1 MFGRCESS
9 PCVFEFNGNFL
20 QGARCKMREGRQ
32 RTLTEGLSAFA
43 PLRGRREVVERRA
56 CSGRRIESREPGA

>member
-32 RTLTEGLSAFA
+32 RTLTEGLSA
-43 PLRGRREVVERRA
+43 L
-56 CSGRRIESREPGA
+56 SRPCAGEEK

>member
-20 QGARCKMREGRQ
+20 QGALLQNERGPAEN
-32 RTLTEGLSAFA
+32 LTEGLSA
-43 PLRGRREVVERRA
+43 LSRRPCAGEEK
-56 CSGRRIESREPGA
+56 